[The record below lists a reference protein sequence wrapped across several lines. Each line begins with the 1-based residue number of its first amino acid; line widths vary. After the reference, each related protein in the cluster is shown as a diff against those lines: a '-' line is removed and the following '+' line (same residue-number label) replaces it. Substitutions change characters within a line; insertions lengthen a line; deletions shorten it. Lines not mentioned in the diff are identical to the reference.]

1 MKVITASLERER
13 AELAEKMR
21 CKMGWCR
28 HGNGSKEWIVVKTA
42 VKTVW
47 TLIPLPFVVWT
58 VTRLEISLCMRLTNW
73 VLDVFGV

>member
-1 MKVITASLERER
+1 MATNLERER
-13 AELAEKMR
+13 VELAEGMR
-21 CKMGWCR
+21 CRVGWCR
-28 HGNGSKEWIVVKTA
+28 HGDGSREWIFVKTA

-58 VTRLEISLCMRLTNW
+58 VTRLEISLCERVSNW